1 VVEPLRI
8 GLTGSIGM
16 GKSQTAKFFAELGVP
31 VHDSDAAVHALYEKS
46 GAAVEPLAAA
56 FPDCVKDGA
65 VDRQALA
72 QKVVGDAAALAKLE
86 AIVHPLAQ
94 AMEKDFLVQAK
105 AQGAKMVLLD
115 IPLLFETGAE
125 KRLDVVVVVSAPA
138 EIQRQ
143 RVLSRPGMSEKRFE
157 AILARQM
164 PDAEKRTRADYVV
177 DTGQSLAHA
186 CAQVHQIVEELRTRS

>member
-31 VHDSDAAVHALYEKS
+31 VHDSDAAVHALYEKG
-46 GAAVEPLAAA
+46 GAAVAPVAAL

-65 VDRQALA
+65 VDRKVLA
-72 QKVVGDAAALAKLE
+72 QKVVGDEAALAKLE

-94 AMEKDFLVQAK
+94 ALERDFLAQAK
-105 AQGAKMVLLD
+105 AQGAGMVLLD

-125 KRLDVVVVVSAPA
+125 KRLDVVVVVSAPV

-143 RVLSRPGMSEKRFE
+143 RVLTRPGMSEER
-157 AILARQM
+157 LAALLKRQM
-164 PDAEKRTRADYVV
+164 PDAEKRARADYVV
-177 DTGQSLAHA
+177 DSGQSLAHA
-186 CAQVHQIVEELRTRS
+186 FAQVRQIVEELRTRS